1 MKFLSL
7 VLHGA
12 LALPYW
18 LHIVTSQSTEIQ
30 TDTTEEITTEDGI
43 MAAQDSPCEQFWIDF
58 CVSEAHRF
66 CYIDQEAQTEKCGA
80 CLPGSFEWR
89 SRCVSSTAFPL
100 VSFLEEFNP
109 TYRTNLSEDE
119 RFELLKAAIAFIV
132 EHNSKN
138 PPPPYGLS
146 LTPFSADNDED
157 AVQRKGFIPDEE
169 FNDRQKDFQT
179 AAPMVQS
186 SGASP
191 AVVNWKDQG
200 AVTPVKD
207 QGRWQVQHAYGFT
220 RHLGCMSNV

>member
-12 LALPYW
+12 LALPY
-18 LHIVTSQSTEIQ
+18 LLAVATSQSTVNQ
-30 TDTTEEITTEDGI
+30 TDTTDEITAEEAI
-43 MAAQDSPCEQFWIDF
+43 LAAQDSPCEQFWIDF
-58 CVSEAHRF
+58 CVSEAYRF
-66 CYIDQEAQTEKCGA
+66 CYIDDVAQTEKCGA

-89 SRCVSSTAFPL
+89 SRCVSSTAFQL
-100 VSFLEEFNP
+100 LSFLEEFNP
-109 TYRTNLSEDE
+109 KYLTNLSEEE
-119 RFELLKAAIAFIV
+119 RYELLKASIAFIV
-132 EHNSKN
+132 ERNSKN
-138 PPPPYGLS
+138 PPPAYVLS

-157 AVQRKGFIPDEE
+157 TIQRNGFIPDQE

-179 AAPMVQS
+179 TAPMVQS

-207 QGRWQVQHAYGFT
+207 QGRWQVQRAYDCVQ
-220 RHLGCMSNV
+220 HLEYVAGV